1 MRFLFLIS
9 LLISILGCET
19 KERKQV
25 KTNAQKKENQKNA
38 GSKEIDSLFPILP
51 VGPKPA
57 PPLGPLELKLIE
69 AGLVNVQDS
78 IPQIFVDLK
87 YSSTDNFIGL
97 DVYENLNS
105 AYLQPD
111 VCSKLKKA
119 LLFLQK
125 QDSSLSFLI
134 YDAVRPRSV
143 QQLMW
148 DTLKMPIEKKVKFV
162 SNPANGSLHNYGAA
176 VDITLCDSTG
186 SPLDMGAGFD
196 DTRLIAWPVHEQ
208 KYLESGELNQKQV
221 DNRILLRKAMR
232 AGGFFN
238 IQSEWWHFNSCYR
251 AEAQTKYKIIE

>member
-1 MRFLFLIS
+1 MRTLILIS
-9 LLISILGCET
+9 LIISILGCET
-19 KERKQV
+19 KQQEQTKSS
-25 KTNAQKKENQKNA
+25 TQK
-38 GSKEIDSLFPILP
+38 SKSQQSPDPLEDSLPPIRP
-51 VGPKPA
+51 VGPKPT
-57 PPLGPLELKLIE
+57 PPKGKLELMLIQE
-69 AGLVNVQDS
+69 GLVNVQDS
-78 IPQIFVDLK
+78 IPQIFVNLK

-97 DVYENLNS
+97 DVYGSLNN

-119 LLFLQK
+119 FSFLQK

-148 DTLKMPIEKKVKFV
+148 DTLDMPIAKKVKFV
-162 SNPANGSLHNYGAA
+162 SNPINGSLHNYGAA

-186 SPLDMGAGFD
+186 NPLDMGAGFD

-208 KYLESGELNQKQV
+208 KFLESGELNQKQI
-221 DNRILLRKAMR
+221 DNRILLRRAMQ

>member
-19 KERKQV
+19 KQQKQDNGS
-25 KTNAQKKENQKNA
+25 TQKNTTA
-38 GSKEIDSLFPILP
+38 KTEDSISHIPTEEMDSILP
-51 VGPKPA
+51 KGK
-57 PPLGPLELKLIE
+57 LELKLLD

-78 IPQIFVDLK
+78 IPQIYVDLK

-97 DVYENLNS
+97 DVYGNLNS

-111 VCSKLKKA
+111 VYIKLKKA
-119 LLFLQK
+119 FLYLK
-125 QDSSLSFLI
+125 NQDSSLSFLI

-148 DTLKMPIEKKVKFV
+148 DTLDMPIAKKVKFV
-162 SNPANGSLHNYGAA
+162 SNPNNGSLHNYGAA

-208 KYLESGELNQKQV
+208 KFLESGELNQKQI

-251 AEAQTKYKIIE
+251 AEAQSKYKIIE